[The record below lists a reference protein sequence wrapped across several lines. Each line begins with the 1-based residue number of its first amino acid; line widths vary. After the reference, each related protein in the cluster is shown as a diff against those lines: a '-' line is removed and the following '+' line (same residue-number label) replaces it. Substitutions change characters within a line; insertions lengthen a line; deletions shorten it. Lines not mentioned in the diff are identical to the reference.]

1 MVTITEERFKT
12 ETGFGF
18 GIFTIFKDGKKV
30 FQTKPKLKKHTCQY
44 ATETI
49 KIKNINDAKK
59 IIKSRGELK
68 TNTRIQ
74 KTILSLLMLG
84 EFVRVS
90 QIIKRKHQTATY
102 RKAVDW
108 CQSNIYIIKG
118 IVFVEETFWKNC
130 RLVGTGIARNTN
142 QTIQE
147 YLGESIHNYI
157 IK

>member
-1 MVTITEERFKT
+1 METFLKNYTTYDSNGEYVEKT
-12 ETGFGF
+12 
-18 GIFTIFKDGKKV
+18 
-30 FQTKPKLKKHTCQY
+30 
-44 ATETI
+44 
-49 KIKNINDAKK
+49 
-59 IIKSRGELK
+59 
-68 TNTRIQ
+68 
-74 KTILSLLMLG
+74 G

-130 RLVGTGIARNTN
+130 RLAGTGIARNTN

-147 YLGESIHNYI
+147 YLGESIYNYI